1 MALEIKF
8 AGGRLTVRDHSKTT
22 IIVKVKAAD
31 NDDILANIVV
41 SREEWQRIAKAI

>member
-1 MALEIKF
+1 MAIEFKF
-8 AGGRLTVRDHSKTT
+8 AGGRLIMRDHGVKTVQVT
-22 IIVKVKAAD
+22 VKAAD